1 MNKYFYLFPFILLI
15 VSCSTELNRLPIPE
29 NVIPEDTM
37 VLILK
42 DLNLIEA
49 HIKRKQPIIYYNAE
63 SFKKSDSVIL
73 QKYNLDTLRFGES
86 FNYYAS
92 HQKKIEKIYSN
103 VIDLVNKE
111 IIILKTKK

>member
-1 MNKYFYLFPFILLI
+1 MKKQLYFLSILLFI
-15 VSCSTELNRLPIPE
+15 SCSTELNRLPKPE
-29 NVIPEDTM
+29 NVVSEDTM
-37 VLILK
+37 VMVLK

-63 SFKKSDSVIL
+63 SFKKSGHLVL
-73 QKYNLDTLRFGES
+73 KKYNLDTLRFGES

-92 HQKKIEKIYSN
+92 HQKKIEKIYSD

-111 IIILKTKK
+111 IVILKSKK